1 MNNKNNIQAV
11 LFDKSKYGYSD
22 CVKWLLLHG
31 FLHFRSYRITSLF
44 YRSRLIEPDE
54 NKYNY
59 RIEHLG
65 DSGIRYIF
73 QYQK

>member
-31 FLHFRSYRITSLF
+31 FLHFRSYRITSRF
-44 YRSRLIEPDE
+44 YRFRIIEPDE

-59 RIEHLG
+59 RIEQLG
-65 DSGIRYIF
+65 KSKIYYIF
-73 QYQK
+73 QYPK